1 MLDGSPSL
9 SLYLSLFQVVVDIK
23 VVSFFPSISPSIF
36 YLGCC
41 LKVLLCCAVCDC
53 CCRLAWPTPR
63 RADCLPRET
72 WPTSS
77 CQREV
82 MPIAYPSRLHAM
94 LQSQWSNKSPHP
106 PFLTSSRRRRHRRR
120 RSERSSSIVV
130 VSFCWLWFRRLIRSV
145 STDWRRPAHTW
156 PAIIDISD
164 PVSNSNSAIRV
175 GRNRLL
181 SSTSSSSGG
190 WS

>member
-1 MLDGSPSL
+1 MDVRLCQTAVFFYCFLLFLLSETKSQSEIEIERVFKSGSMLLLIRMTGPSSNICCAQNRKTGLFFRLFFNLLSRSLSLSLSFLEEVPMLDGSPSL

-94 LQSQWSNKSPHP
+94 LQSQ
-106 PFLTSSRRRRHRRR
+106 
-120 RSERSSSIVV
+120 
-130 VSFCWLWFRRLIRSV
+130 
-145 STDWRRPAHTW
+145 
-156 PAIIDISD
+156 
-164 PVSNSNSAIRV
+164 
-175 GRNRLL
+175 
-181 SSTSSSSGG
+181 
-190 WS
+190 